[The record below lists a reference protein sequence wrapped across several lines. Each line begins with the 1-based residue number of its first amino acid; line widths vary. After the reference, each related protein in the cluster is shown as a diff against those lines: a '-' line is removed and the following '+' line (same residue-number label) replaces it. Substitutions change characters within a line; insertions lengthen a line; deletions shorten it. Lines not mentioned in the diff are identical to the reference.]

1 MSIAKHLFIAAAL
14 SAAAPPARAADI
26 VLAGYDRIRDQL
38 VVDIAYGGTGP
49 RHQFML
55 QWGECSGERVSAR
68 LIDAQGADH
77 AREEYIVREH
87 FSLAKMPC
95 RPATLA
101 LRLGRSAFATVFVPA
116 EKRR

>member
-1 MSIAKHLFIAAAL
+1 
-14 SAAAPPARAADI
+14 
-26 VLAGYDRIRDQL
+26 
-38 VVDIAYGGTGP
+38 
-49 RHQFML
+49 
-55 QWGECSGERVSAR
+55 VSAR